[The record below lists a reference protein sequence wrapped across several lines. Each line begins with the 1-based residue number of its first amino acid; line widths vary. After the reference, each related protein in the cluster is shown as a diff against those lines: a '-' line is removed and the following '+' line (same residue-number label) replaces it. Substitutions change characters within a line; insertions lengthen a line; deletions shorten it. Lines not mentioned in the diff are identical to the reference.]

1 MRRDINYLLKK
12 YSSDKLAEGEI
23 WSTESETR
31 KKQNQRLKQKYFTF
45 DCLNSHHLRL
55 TGTSKERA
63 KYLIKKLEFKRSRLN
78 EEQIII
84 MIMLYVKLKEGYR
97 IQQYNY
103 LLSKYGL
110 NYETFINFLTKII

>member
-45 DCLNSHHLRL
+45 GCLNSHHLRL

-63 KYLIKKLEFKRSRLN
+63 KYLIKDVNWKTPFS

-84 MIMLYVKLKEGYR
+84 MIMLYVKLKEGNY
-97 IQQYNY
+97 IQHHNH

-110 NYETFINFLTKII
+110 TYENFINFITRIK